1 MRLLMIKKE
10 IQDFIIATENLYRL
24 LSDSK
29 TLTCHEVEIIRCCME
44 ELCTTGDGLSL
55 LPVAKTKMTVTPDR

>member
-1 MRLLMIKKE
+1 MRVLMIKKE
-10 IQDFIIATENLYRL
+10 IQEFIIATENLYRL

-55 LPVAKTKMTVTPDR
+55 FRSQKQK